1 MLINAVTL
9 TFPAESADA
18 AAELLRQLRAAS
30 LQEPGCHGYDVS
42 RCIDEPHMFVLHET
56 YADEAALDSHYATE
70 HFKRFGEDGFRPFL
84 ESRTVLLC
92 SPIDEEVSLGVELL

>member
-42 RCIDEPHMFVLHET
+42 RCIDEPRMFVLQ
-56 YADEAALDSHYATE
+56 
-70 HFKRFGEDGFRPFL
+70 RRDGGHVGDDVTFSLCLLLGLPLRL
-84 ESRTVLLC
+84 RES
-92 SPIDEEVSLGVELL
+92 P